1 MKRFVAATLSLI
13 LMLLV
18 GAPQIVAAAPVCTP
32 TGFVRDGINMT
43 AALINPGK
51 VSGEV
56 DATGCNIGVYYDT
69 GVGKVEKAN
78 VHGSNYF
85 GILVNGDVNTVRV
98 DVTKSS
104 VHNIGEAPFN
114 GTQHGV
120 AIYYR
125 ALGSG
130 GVSGSIAKNNVSLYQ
145 KGGIVVNGPGA
156 KVQIKDNT
164 VTGLGP
170 VDFIAQ
176 NGIQLGY
183 GAKAQGAVEHNSV
196 TGNSYMGGNYA
207 SSAGILVVGG
217 PCYGPPNDYVVRL
230 RVVNNT
236 LVGND
241 VGVYLSNLDESCNS
255 PSTRTSNE
263 VANNKIRNGAV
274 NNTTGYD
281 GTNAYQAGVSDQGN
295 GDKINNNSISGDGYK
310 SCSPGVCVQIDVS
323 GAIDAHVH
331 VKKVK

>member
-1 MKRFVAATLSLI
+1 MKRFLAATLSLI
-13 LMLLV
+13 LMLFAW
-18 GAPQIVAAAPVCTP
+18 GPQVVVADSVCTP
-32 TGFVRDGINMT
+32 TGFFRDGINMT

-56 DATGCNIGVYYDT
+56 DATGCNIGVYYDA
-69 GVGKVEKAN
+69 GSGKVVKAD

-130 GVSGSIAKNNVSLYQ
+130 EASGSVTRNEVSLYQ

-156 KVQIKDNT
+156 KVEVEDNE

-176 NGIQLGY
+176 NGIQVGF
-183 GAKAQGAVEHNSV
+183 GASARGAIEDNWVS
-196 TGNSYMGGNYA
+196 GNSYTGGNYA

-217 PCYGPPNDYVVRL
+217 PCYGPPNEYVVRL
-230 RVVNNT
+230 RIVDNT

-255 PSTRTSNE
+255 PLERTNNE
-263 VANNKIRNGAV
+263 VVRNRIRYDAV
-274 NNTTGYD
+274 NNTTGYN
-281 GTNAYQAGVSDQGN
+281 GTDPYQAGVSDQGN
-295 GDKINNNSISGDGYK
+295 HDSIVNNSISGDGYK
-310 SCSPGVCVQIDVS
+310 PCSPGVCLQIDVS

-331 VKKVK
+331 VRRVR